1 MKKTSKILVSLFIF
15 INIFTINIFAVDLAY
30 IEEALIHI
38 GIDEEYSENIVQY
51 LEGISIT
58 ESDVQKIEN
67 NINDIK
73 SFIEDSKALIH
84 IGIDEEYSE
93 NIVQYLE
100 GISITESDV
109 QKIENNINDIKS
121 FIEDSKDEEEI
132 NFLKYYSVYDNIMDI
147 SKLLNLNLDFDINN
161 LNIKLIDEKNNNV
174 LFEGDIN
181 SLVQIYSNYKES
193 NYNINI
199 EEIVEDINLNIKEN
213 SGEEKINNSEDKFNN
228 ETNNSLNIERNISNS
243 NNNSEIN
250 AVLDEYI
257 DKLNKYNE
265 SLLLKKNNDML
276 ELKII
281 VFIFG
286 IALTLFIV
294 FKIISR
300 VKRLQQNQF
309 EE

>member
-15 INIFTINIFAVDLAY
+15 VNIFTINIFAVDLSY
-30 IEEALIHI
+30 IEE
-38 GIDEEYSENIVQY
+38 
-51 LEGISIT
+51 
-58 ESDVQKIEN
+58 
-67 NINDIK
+67 
-73 SFIEDSKALIH
+73 ALIH

-132 NFLKYYSVYDNIMDI
+132 GFFEYYSVYDNIMDI
-147 SKLLNLNLDFDINN
+147 SKLLNLNLEFDINN

-174 LFEGDIN
+174 LFEGDTN

-199 EEIVEDINLNIKEN
+199 EEIVGNINPNIKEN
-213 SGEEKINNSEDKFNN
+213 SGEEKINNSSDKFNN
-228 ETNNSLNIERNISNS
+228 EINNSLNIERNISNS

-257 DKLNKYNE
+257 DKLDKYNE

>member
-30 IEEALIHI
+30 IEE
-38 GIDEEYSENIVQY
+38 
-51 LEGISIT
+51 
-58 ESDVQKIEN
+58 
-67 NINDIK
+67 
-73 SFIEDSKALIH
+73 ALIH

>member
-15 INIFTINIFAVDLAY
+15 INIFTINIFAEDLAY
-30 IEEALIHI
+30 IEE
-38 GIDEEYSENIVQY
+38 
-51 LEGISIT
+51 
-58 ESDVQKIEN
+58 
-67 NINDIK
+67 
-73 SFIEDSKALIH
+73 ALIH

-213 SGEEKINNSEDKFNN
+213 NGEEKINNSEDKFNN

-300 VKRLQQNQF
+300 VKKLQQNQF

>member
-30 IEEALIHI
+30 IEE
-38 GIDEEYSENIVQY
+38 
-51 LEGISIT
+51 
-58 ESDVQKIEN
+58 
-67 NINDIK
+67 
-73 SFIEDSKALIH
+73 ALIH

-257 DKLNKYNE
+257 DKLDKYNE

>member
-1 MKKTSKILVSLFIF
+1 
-15 INIFTINIFAVDLAY
+15 
-30 IEEALIHI
+30 
-38 GIDEEYSENIVQY
+38 
-51 LEGISIT
+51 
-58 ESDVQKIEN
+58 
-67 NINDIK
+67 
-73 SFIEDSKALIH
+73 
-84 IGIDEEYSE
+84 
-93 NIVQYLE
+93 
-100 GISITESDV
+100 
-109 QKIENNINDIKS
+109 
-121 FIEDSKDEEEI
+121 
-132 NFLKYYSVYDNIMDI
+132 MDI

-257 DKLNKYNE
+257 DKLDKYNE

-300 VKRLQQNQF
+300 VKKLQQNQF

>member
-1 MKKTSKILVSLFIF
+1 MKKTSKILVSLFVF
-15 INIFTINIFAVDLAY
+15 INIFTINIFAEDLAY
-30 IEEALIHI
+30 IEEALINI
-38 GIDEEYSENIVQY
+38 GIDKEYSENIIQY

-73 SFIEDSKALIH
+73 SFIEDSK
-84 IGIDEEYSE
+84 G
-93 NIVQYLE
+93 
-100 GISITESDV
+100 
-109 QKIENNINDIKS
+109 
-121 FIEDSKDEEEI
+121 EEEI
-132 NFLKYYSVYDNIMDI
+132 GFFEYYSVYDNIMDI
-147 SKLLNLNLDFDINN
+147 SKVLKLNLDFDINN

-174 LFEGDIN
+174 LFEGDAN

-199 EEIVEDINLNIKEN
+199 DEIIGDINPNIKEN
-213 SGEEKINNSEDKFNN
+213 SGEEKINNSSDKFNN
-228 ETNNSLNIERNISNS
+228 EINNSLNIERNISNS

-257 DKLNKYNE
+257 YKLDKYNE

-281 VFIFG
+281 VFILG

-294 FKIISR
+294 FKVISR
-300 VKRLQQNQF
+300 VKRLQENQF

>member
-30 IEEALIHI
+30 IEE
-38 GIDEEYSENIVQY
+38 
-51 LEGISIT
+51 
-58 ESDVQKIEN
+58 
-67 NINDIK
+67 
-73 SFIEDSKALIH
+73 ALIH

-257 DKLNKYNE
+257 DKLDKYNE

-276 ELKII
+276 EIKII

-300 VKRLQQNQF
+300 VKKLQQNQF

>member
-1 MKKTSKILVSLFIF
+1 MAILYKKIEGVFVMKKTSKILVSLFIF

-30 IEEALIHI
+30 IEE
-38 GIDEEYSENIVQY
+38 
-51 LEGISIT
+51 
-58 ESDVQKIEN
+58 
-67 NINDIK
+67 
-73 SFIEDSKALIH
+73 ALIH

-257 DKLNKYNE
+257 DKLDKYNE

-300 VKRLQQNQF
+300 VKKLQQNQF

>member
-30 IEEALIHI
+30 IEE
-38 GIDEEYSENIVQY
+38 
-51 LEGISIT
+51 
-58 ESDVQKIEN
+58 
-67 NINDIK
+67 
-73 SFIEDSKALIH
+73 ALIH

-213 SGEEKINNSEDKFNN
+213 NGEEKINNSEDKFNN

>member
-30 IEEALIHI
+30 IEE
-38 GIDEEYSENIVQY
+38 
-51 LEGISIT
+51 
-58 ESDVQKIEN
+58 
-67 NINDIK
+67 
-73 SFIEDSKALIH
+73 ALIH

-257 DKLNKYNE
+257 DKLDKYNE

-300 VKRLQQNQF
+300 VKKLQQNQF

>member
-30 IEEALIHI
+30 IEE
-38 GIDEEYSENIVQY
+38 
-51 LEGISIT
+51 
-58 ESDVQKIEN
+58 
-67 NINDIK
+67 
-73 SFIEDSKALIH
+73 ALIH

-265 SLLLKKNNDML
+265 SLLLKKNNDIL

>member
-15 INIFTINIFAVDLAY
+15 INIFTINIFAEDLAY
-30 IEEALIHI
+30 IEEALINI
-38 GIDEEYSENIVQY
+38 GINEEYSENIVQY
-51 LEGISIT
+51 LEGINIT

-73 SFIEDSKALIH
+73 SFIEDSKN
-84 IGIDEEYSE
+84 E
-93 NIVQYLE
+93 E
-100 GISITESDV
+100 GIS
-109 QKIENNINDIKS
+109 
-121 FIEDSKDEEEI
+121 
-132 NFLKYYSVYDNIMDI
+132 FLKYYSVYDNIMNI
-147 SKLLNLNLDFDINN
+147 SEVLNLDLDFDINN

-174 LFEGDIN
+174 LFEGDTN
-181 SLVQIYSNYKES
+181 SLVQIYSNYKKS
-193 NYNINI
+193 NYNIDI
-199 EEIVEDINLNIKEN
+199 EELVGDVNTNIKEN
-213 SGEEKINNSEDKFNN
+213 NGEEKINNSVGQFND
-228 ETNNSLNIERNISNS
+228 EINNSLRVERNTSNS
-243 NNNSEIN
+243 NDNSEIN

-257 DKLNKYNE
+257 DKLNKYND
-265 SLLLKKNNDML
+265 SLLLKNNNDML

>member
-30 IEEALIHI
+30 IEE
-38 GIDEEYSENIVQY
+38 
-51 LEGISIT
+51 
-58 ESDVQKIEN
+58 
-67 NINDIK
+67 
-73 SFIEDSKALIH
+73 ALIH

-213 SGEEKINNSEDKFNN
+213 NGEEKINNSEDKFNN

-243 NNNSEIN
+243 NNNSEIS

-257 DKLNKYNE
+257 DKLDKYNE
-265 SLLLKKNNDML
+265 SLLLKKDNDML

>member
-30 IEEALIHI
+30 IEE
-38 GIDEEYSENIVQY
+38 
-51 LEGISIT
+51 
-58 ESDVQKIEN
+58 
-67 NINDIK
+67 
-73 SFIEDSKALIH
+73 ALIH

-174 LFEGDIN
+174 LFEGDTN

-199 EEIVEDINLNIKEN
+199 EEIVGNINPNIKEN
-213 SGEEKINNSEDKFNN
+213 SGEEKINNSSDKFNN
-228 ETNNSLNIERNISNS
+228 EINNSLNIERNISNS

-257 DKLNKYNE
+257 DKLDKYNE

-300 VKRLQQNQF
+300 VKKLQQNQF